1 MSRACNRARLA
12 LVLAALVAGRSDA
25 VRDVAASEAELALD
39 ESPPSEPART
49 FDVAPGDTLWSI
61 AASAMGDG
69 TLWPALYRANRDRIK
84 DPARIYPGQRLAVP
98 EVAPEAVASVRRE
111 GEALVA
117 D

>member
-1 MSRACNRARLA
+1 VRPLWKRARLS

-25 VRDVAASEAELALD
+25 VRDVAATDGELALD
-39 ESPPSEPART
+39 GAAEPEAART
-49 FDVAPGDTLWSI
+49 LEVVPGDTLWSI

-84 DPARIYPGQRLAVP
+84 DPARIYPGQHLAVP
-98 EVAPEAVASVRRE
+98 EVAPEAVASVRRD